1 MCQVALEVLSY
12 HNAASVDEVEELI
25 NEGVPA
31 IQDHEDIS
39 SWVEFLNSSSFGR
52 KDALEI
58 HFVNISVYRRK

>member
-52 KDALEI
+52 KDA
-58 HFVNISVYRRK
+58 